1 MLSSN
6 LFRRIQ
12 IRSIMSNNTSGPVA
26 DAIKEKLT
34 AAFTPLHLEV
44 RNESHMHKIFHSNS
58 TFSRSRFDNR
68 PKGSETHFKVIVVS
82 TKFNEARTPIAK
94 HRLVNDVLREEVAG
108 PVHALSIV
116 AMTPEKWQETLEKG
130 EMIGASPSCRGGDG
144 SLPKRN

>member
-44 RNESHMHKIFHSNS
+44 RNESHMHKV
-58 TFSRSRFDNR
+58 